1 MDCAWSALPSRLVMV
16 KLDCSRRPQLGSL
29 VGAVA
34 SLAAEA
40 LGFLDDLTFS
50 LTALESLLVTF
61 DIDLGTIKVD
71 LLDFPSL
78 SFVCLFSFTGGLV
91 LFLLV
96 SLTFLTRGSRKSS
109 LQDARSM

>member
-1 MDCAWSALPSRLVMV
+1 MV
-16 KLDCSRRPQLGSL
+16 KLDCSTRPQLGSL

-40 LGFLDDLTFS
+40 LGFLDDLTLS
-50 LTALESLLVTF
+50 LTALESFLVT
-61 DIDLGTIKVD
+61 
-71 LLDFPSL
+71 LDNDFGRGNVGILDSLSL
-78 SFVCLFSFTGGLV
+78 SFGCLFSFTGGLV

-109 LQDARSM
+109 LQEQVAPYLCIL